1 MQTDEYLSL
10 RENLGQGTI
19 VPDIDL
25 SALAPVLSASLVVTL
40 VLTVLLVVYA
50 IYSATRRR
58 KVERA
63 TINMQKDIRII
74 RELMEKQGS
83 SVFQTIPPT
92 PPLHNKPTDTLAVT
106 SPSDDTSKQI
116 S

>member
-1 MQTDEYLSL
+1 MQDTYPNIETS
-10 RENLGQGTI
+10 LGQGTI
-19 VPDIDL
+19 PDIDL
-25 SALAPVLSASLVVTL
+25 SALTPILSASLVVTL

-50 IYSATRRR
+50 IYSTARRR

-83 SVFQTIPPT
+83 SALQVIPPT

-106 SPSDDTSKQI
+106 SLSDDTSKQI

>member
-1 MQTDEYLSL
+1 MQDTYPNIETG
-10 RENLGQGTI
+10 LGQGTP

-25 SALAPVLSASLVVTL
+25 SALTPVLSASLVVTL
-40 VLTVLLVVYA
+40 VLSAFLIVYA
-50 IYSATRRR
+50 IYSAARRR

-92 PPLHNKPTDTLAVT
+92 PALHNKPTDTLAVT

>member
-1 MQTDEYLSL
+1 MQDTYPNIETG
-10 RENLGQGTI
+10 LGQGTI
-19 VPDIDL
+19 PDIDL
-25 SALAPVLSASLVVTL
+25 SSLTPILSASLVVTL

-50 IYSATRRR
+50 IYSTARRR

-83 SVFQTIPPT
+83 NALQAIPPT
-92 PPLHNKPTDTLAVT
+92 PSLHNKSTDTLAVT
-106 SPSDDTSKQI
+106 SLSDDTSKQI

>member
-1 MQTDEYLSL
+1 MQDTYPNIETS
-10 RENLGQGTI
+10 LGQGTA

-25 SALAPVLSASLVVTL
+25 SAFAPVLSISLVVTL
-40 VLTVLLVVYA
+40 ILAVLLAIHA
-50 IYSATRRR
+50 IYSAARRR

-63 TINMQKDIRII
+63 TLNMQKDIRII

-83 SVFQTIPPT
+83 SALQAIPPT
-92 PPLHNKPTDTLAVT
+92 PPLHNKSTDTLAAT
-106 SPSDDTSKQI
+106 SPSDDASKQI